1 MIDSLELRAAIRMT
15 SAFSDLSDADVA
27 FLVEVARFETFDSGA
42 ILMVQGEPSDYALL
56 ILTGEVTVTA
66 DSARGVIPVS
76 TLQAPCLVGETGA
89 LAQLTRT
96 ATARARTAVTALRI
110 ERGAL
115 IKIAHASPSLLIDV
129 IGRMGDRLRKVNG
142 AISLYTH
149 ALAVLERHELD
160 PALLEDLRN
169 PIADLTDFGQT
180 FGRMAEQIILRRMG
194 RQGDRLPCRIGVI
207 ALND

>member
-76 TLQAPCLVGETGA
+76 FRRCRCRVSSAK
-89 LAQLTRT
+89 
-96 ATARARTAVTALRI
+96 RA
-110 ERGAL
+110 
-115 IKIAHASPSLLIDV
+115 HW
-129 IGRMGDRLRKVNG
+129 
-142 AISLYTH
+142 
-149 ALAVLERHELD
+149 
-160 PALLEDLRN
+160 RN
-169 PIADLTDFGQT
+169 
-180 FGRMAEQIILRRMG
+180 
-194 RQGDRLPCRIGVI
+194 
-207 ALND
+207 